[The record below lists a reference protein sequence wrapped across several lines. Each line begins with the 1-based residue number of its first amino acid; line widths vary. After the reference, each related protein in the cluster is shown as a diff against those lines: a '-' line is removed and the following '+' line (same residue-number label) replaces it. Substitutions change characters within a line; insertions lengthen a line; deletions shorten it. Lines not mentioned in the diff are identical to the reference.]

1 MSGPPASPS
10 IIGSRDAIR
19 KDVRALR
26 PVPNLLDDDAVRA
39 GFHWGEARGMI
50 DGLPGQ
56 GGFRP
61 AP

>member
-1 MSGPPASPS
+1 
-10 IIGSRDAIR
+10 
-19 KDVRALR
+19 VRALR